1 LSKTVKTMRTLP
13 LCCSALLLLTS
24 QSCFQQAY
32 SQPAPP
38 PVSAFSAPT
47 VNDYLQACRID
58 QSACVDEV
66 GSAMMD
72 KFEYAGDLCL
82 TSVDYANAVPGW
94 LSAHAETHSMPT
106 EDGIYLALKSLYR
119 CD

>member
-1 LSKTVKTMRTLP
+1 MRTFR
-13 LCCSALLLLTS
+13 LCCSFLLLLTS
-24 QSCFQQAY
+24 HSY
-32 SQPAPP
+32 SQPAQPPP

-47 VNDYLQACRID
+47 INDYLLACRAD
-58 QSACVDEV
+58 HSACVDEV

-82 TSVDYANAVPGW
+82 PSVDYANAVPGW
-94 LSAHAETHSMPT
+94 LSAHAETHAMPT